1 MRSMCSVIV
10 SVMLILL
17 ASLAGGFRI
26 ASAQEAGMPRTT
38 GFDLKK
44 PVIGAACP
52 ICPWGGMAIVV
63 KEAMKPY
70 GWDIQI
76 CYYCAGGPREARLVS
91 KAAMAT
97 PRRNPSPDDLPTPKG
112 PLDFGV
118 TGAEFLQWA
127 YMGTNDFA
135 EDPGTPQRQL
145 RAIAN
150 IQEPTYYIVAVR
162 ADSGISN
169 LSEIVE
175 KKLPVRMVART
186 GIGGHITPTVMEYY
200 GITKEKI
207 ESFGGSFATGFQR
220 DEDQNVLIGFGSM
233 VNAPEYS
240 GWHQASVKYDIKY
253 LELAPDLREKLKRQ
267 FDVKDGR
274 IPLGL
279 FRGVEKPIPTVVRNG
294 TVVYGRTDTPDDFAY
309 TLAKALDEHQEL
321 LNWTHMN
328 WSYNWR
334 TVWKTLDVP
343 LHPGAEKY
351 YREVGY
357 MK

>member
-1 MRSMCSVIV
+1 MRTIV
-10 SVMLILL
+10 WRIVYGSLMAVAWL
-17 ASLAGGFRI
+17 AVSAGL
-26 ASAQEAGMPRTT
+26 ASAQQAAMPKTT

-44 PVIGAACP
+44 PVVGAACP

-97 PRRNPSPDDLPTPKG
+97 PPQNPSADDLPTPKG
-112 PLDFGV
+112 PLDFGI

-127 YMGTNDFA
+127 YMGTNDFG
-135 EDPGTPQRQL
+135 EDPGTPQKQL

-162 ADSGISN
+162 ADTGIAN
-169 LSEIVE
+169 LSQIVE
-175 KKLPVRMVART
+175 KKLPVKLVART
-186 GIGGHITPTVMEYY
+186 GIGGSFTKMVMDYY
-200 GITKEKI
+200 GITEEKI
-207 ESFGGSFATGFQR
+207 KSFGGSFGTGFER
-220 DEDQNVLIGFGSM
+220 DEDQNVFIGFGSL
-233 VNAPEYS
+233 VNAPEYT
-240 GWHQASVKYDIKY
+240 GWYQASQKYDLKY
-253 LELAPDLREKLKRQ
+253 LELAPDLREKLKKQ
-267 FDVKDGR
+267 YNVEDGR

-279 FRGVEKPIPTVVRNG
+279 FRGVNKPIPTVVRNG
-294 TVVYGRTDTPDDFAY
+294 TVIYGRTDTPDDFAY
-309 TLAKALDEHQEL
+309 ALAKAMDEHQNL

-343 LHPGAEKY
+343 LHPGAARY
-351 YREVGY
+351 YKEVGY